1 MPRAY
6 KDNQLVDVFY
16 SSRTTQVKGLG
27 RVENYISKE
36 RKYSVRMLSY
46 NNYYVPSHYHR
57 SRGNWQPH
65 DKVLKA
71 WSYELTPCY
80 DMKPHIDEMERTR
93 SDTIQAM
100 YNDVAARVK
109 NSDKPVIFGEL
120 DGVNSCSVNNYFSSN
135 ADDWKDWRDG
145 NGNTMLHHVA
155 YISFCLQRL
164 QASSKTENY
173 VSTYYF
179 ERSDYNVWRY

>member
-27 RVENYISKE
+27 RVETYISKE

-46 NNYYVPSHYHR
+46 KNYYVPSHYHR
-57 SRGNWQPH
+57 IRTHWQPH

-80 DMKPHIDEMERTR
+80 DTKPHIDEMERTR
-93 SDTIQAM
+93 SDTIQAI
-100 YNDVAARVK
+100 YQDVAARVK
-109 NSDKPVIFGEL
+109 NPNDFAQSAI
-120 DGVNSCSVNNYFSSN
+120 NNYFSSEE
-135 ADDWKDWRDG
+135 DDWKDWRDG
-145 NGNTMLHHVA
+145 NGNTRLHHVA

-164 QASSKTENY
+164 KASPKTENY
-173 VSTYYF
+173 ISTQYF

>member
-27 RVENYISKE
+27 RVETYISKE

-46 NNYYVPSHYHR
+46 KNYYVPSHYHR
-57 SRGNWQPH
+57 IRTHWQPH

-80 DMKPHIDEMERTR
+80 DMKPHIDELESTR
-93 SDTIQAM
+93 SDTIHALYQ
-100 YNDVAARVK
+100 DVSARVK
-109 NSDKPVIFGEL
+109 SPDDCNPSAID
-120 DGVNSCSVNNYFSSN
+120 NYFSSEE
-135 ADDWKDWRDG
+135 DDWKDWRDG
-145 NGNTMLHHVA
+145 NGNTRLHHVA

-164 QASSKTENY
+164 KASPKTENY
-173 VSTYYF
+173 ISTQYF

>member
-46 NNYYVPSHYHR
+46 KNYYVPSHYHR
-57 SRGNWQPH
+57 IRTHWQPH

-80 DMKPHIDEMERTR
+80 DTKPHIDEMERTR
-93 SDTIQAM
+93 SDTVQAM
-100 YNDVAARVK
+100 YQDVSARVK
-109 NSDKPVIFGEL
+109 NPSDFNPSAI
-120 DGVNSCSVNNYFSSN
+120 DNYFSSEE
-135 ADDWKDWRDG
+135 DDWKDWRDG
-145 NGNTMLHHVA
+145 NGNTRLHHVA

-164 QASSKTENY
+164 KASPKTENY
-173 VSTYYF
+173 ISTQYF

>member
-16 SSRTTQVKGLG
+16 SSRTTQVRGLG
-27 RVENYISKE
+27 RVETYISKE

-46 NNYYVPSHYHR
+46 KNYYVPSHYHR
-57 SRGNWQPH
+57 IRTHWQPH

-80 DMKPHIDEMERTR
+80 DTKPHIDEMERTR

-100 YNDVAARVK
+100 YQDVSARVK
-109 NSDKPVIFGEL
+109 NPNDFATSAIH
-120 DGVNSCSVNNYFSSN
+120 NYFSSEE
-135 ADDWKDWRDG
+135 DDWKDWRDG
-145 NGNTMLHHVA
+145 NGNTKLHHVA

-164 QASSKTENY
+164 KASPKTENY
-173 VSTYYF
+173 ISTHYF

>member
-16 SSRTTQVKGLG
+16 SSRTTQIKGLG

-46 NNYYVPSHYHR
+46 KNYYVPSHYHR
-57 SRGNWQPH
+57 IRTHWQPH

-80 DMKPHIDEMERTR
+80 DTKPHIDEMERTR
-93 SDTIQAM
+93 SDTVQAM
-100 YNDVAARVK
+100 YQDVSARVK
-109 NSDKPVIFGEL
+109 NPNDFNPSAI
-120 DGVNSCSVNNYFSSN
+120 NNYFSSEE
-135 ADDWKDWRDG
+135 DDWKDWRDG
-145 NGNTMLHHVA
+145 NGNTKLHHVA

-164 QASSKTENY
+164 KASPKTENY
-173 VSTYYF
+173 ISTQYF

>member
-27 RVENYISKE
+27 RVETYISKE

-46 NNYYVPSHYHR
+46 KNYYVPSHYHR
-57 SRGNWQPH
+57 IRTHWQPH

-80 DMKPHIDEMERTR
+80 DTKPHIDEMERTR
-93 SDTIQAM
+93 SDTIQV
-100 YNDVAARVK
+100 NVSRCICKVK
-109 NSDKPVIFGEL
+109 NPDDFNPSAID
-120 DGVNSCSVNNYFSSN
+120 NYFSSEE
-135 ADDWKDWRDG
+135 DDWKDWRDG
-145 NGNTMLHHVA
+145 NGNTRLHHVA
-155 YISFCLQRL
+155 YISFVF
-164 QASSKTENY
+164 N
-173 VSTYYF
+173 
-179 ERSDYNVWRY
+179 D

>member
-27 RVENYISKE
+27 RVETYISKE

-46 NNYYVPSHYHR
+46 KNYYVPSHYHR
-57 SRGNWQPH
+57 IRTHWQPH

-80 DMKPHIDEMERTR
+80 DTKPHIDEMERTR
-93 SDTIQAM
+93 SNTIQAM
-100 YNDVAARVK
+100 YQDVATRIK
-109 NSDKPVIFGEL
+109 NPIEFNTSAI
-120 DGVNSCSVNNYFSSN
+120 NNYFSN
-135 ADDWKDWRDG
+135 DADDWKDWRDG

-164 QASSKTENY
+164 KASPKTENY
-173 VSTYYF
+173 ISTQYF

>member
-46 NNYYVPSHYHR
+46 KNYYVPSHYHR
-57 SRGNWQPH
+57 IRTHWQPH

-80 DMKPHIDEMERTR
+80 DTKPHIDEMERTR
-93 SDTIQAM
+93 SDTVQAM
-100 YNDVAARVK
+100 YQDVSARVK
-109 NSDKPVIFGEL
+109 NPSDFNPSAI
-120 DGVNSCSVNNYFSSN
+120 DNYFSSEE
-135 ADDWKDWRDG
+135 DDWKDWRDG
-145 NGNTMLHHVA
+145 NGNTKLHHVA

-164 QASSKTENY
+164 KASPKTENY
-173 VSTYYF
+173 ISTQYF

>member
-27 RVENYISKE
+27 RVETYISKE

-46 NNYYVPSHYHR
+46 KNYYVPSHYHR
-57 SRGNWQPH
+57 IRTHWQPH

-80 DMKPHIDEMERTR
+80 DTKPHIDEMERTR

-100 YNDVAARVK
+100 YQDVSTRMKNPNDFNPSA
-109 NSDKPVIFGEL
+109 I
-120 DGVNSCSVNNYFSSN
+120 NNYFSSEE
-135 ADDWKDWRDG
+135 DDWKDWRDG
-145 NGNTMLHHVA
+145 NGNTRLHHVA

-164 QASSKTENY
+164 KASPKTENY
-173 VSTYYF
+173 ISTQYF

>member
-16 SSRTTQVKGLG
+16 SSRTTQVRGLG
-27 RVENYISKE
+27 RVETYISKE

-46 NNYYVPSHYHR
+46 KNYYVPSHYHR
-57 SRGNWQPH
+57 IRTHWQPH

-80 DMKPHIDEMERTR
+80 DTKPHIDEMERTR
-93 SDTIQAM
+93 SDTVQAM
-100 YNDVAARVK
+100 YQDVSARVK
-109 NSDKPVIFGEL
+109 NPSDFNPSAI
-120 DGVNSCSVNNYFSSN
+120 NNYFSSEE
-135 ADDWKDWRDG
+135 DDWKDWRDG
-145 NGNTMLHHVA
+145 NGNTKLHHVA

-164 QASSKTENY
+164 KASPKTENY
-173 VSTYYF
+173 ISTQYF

>member
-27 RVENYISKE
+27 RVETYISKE

-46 NNYYVPSHYHR
+46 KNYYVPSHYHR
-57 SRGNWQPH
+57 IRTHWQPH

-80 DMKPHIDEMERTR
+80 DTKPHIDEMERTR

-100 YNDVAARVK
+100 YQDVSARVK
-109 NSDKPVIFGEL
+109 NPDDF
-120 DGVNSCSVNNYFSSN
+120 NSSAIDNYFSSEE
-135 ADDWKDWRDG
+135 DDWKDWRDG
-145 NGNTMLHHVA
+145 NGNTRLHHVA

-164 QASSKTENY
+164 KASPKTENY
-173 VSTYYF
+173 ISTQYF

>member
-6 KDNQLVDVFY
+6 RDNQLVDVFY
-16 SSRTTQVKGLG
+16 SSRTTQVRGLG

-46 NNYYVPSHYHR
+46 KNYYVPSHYHR

-93 SDTIQAM
+93 GDTIQAM
-100 YNDVAARVK
+100 YNDVASRVK
-109 NSDKPVIFGEL
+109 NPSQFSSSTIK
-120 DGVNSCSVNNYFSSN
+120 NYFSN
-135 ADDWKDWRDG
+135 DADDWKDWRDG

-164 QASSKTENY
+164 QASPQTKNY

>member
-27 RVENYISKE
+27 RVETYISKE

-46 NNYYVPSHYHR
+46 KNYYVPSHYHR
-57 SRGNWQPH
+57 IRTHWQPH

-80 DMKPHIDEMERTR
+80 DTKPHIDEMERTR

-100 YNDVAARVK
+100 YQDVAARVK
-109 NSDKPVIFGEL
+109 NPNDFAQSAI
-120 DGVNSCSVNNYFSSN
+120 NNYFSSEE
-135 ADDWKDWRDG
+135 DDWKDWRDG
-145 NGNTMLHHVA
+145 NGNTKLHHVA

-164 QASSKTENY
+164 KASPKTENY
-173 VSTYYF
+173 ISTQYF

>member
-27 RVENYISKE
+27 RVETYISKE

-46 NNYYVPSHYHR
+46 KNYYVPSHYHR
-57 SRGNWQPH
+57 IRTHWQPH

-80 DMKPHIDEMERTR
+80 DTKPHIDEMERTR

-100 YNDVAARVK
+100 YQDVSARVK
-109 NSDKPVIFGEL
+109 VLMTSIHLRLIIISVARKMIGKT
-120 DGVNSCSVNNYFSSN
+120 GVTATATLGCI
-135 ADDWKDWRDG
+135 
-145 NGNTMLHHVA
+145 M
-155 YISFCLQRL
+155 
-164 QASSKTENY
+164 
-173 VSTYYF
+173 
-179 ERSDYNVWRY
+179 

>member
-27 RVENYISKE
+27 RVETYISKE

-46 NNYYVPSHYHR
+46 KNYYVPSHYHR
-57 SRGNWQPH
+57 IRTHWQPH

-100 YNDVAARVK
+100 YQDVSARVK
-109 NSDKPVIFGEL
+109 NPDDF
-120 DGVNSCSVNNYFSSN
+120 NSSAIDNYFSSEE
-135 ADDWKDWRDG
+135 DDWKDWRDG

-164 QASSKTENY
+164 KASPKTENY
-173 VSTYYF
+173 ISTQYF

>member
-27 RVENYISKE
+27 RVETYISKE

-46 NNYYVPSHYHR
+46 KNYYVPSHYHR
-57 SRGNWQPH
+57 IRTHWQPH

-80 DMKPHIDEMERTR
+80 DTKPHIDEMERTR

-100 YNDVAARVK
+100 YQDVATRVK
-109 NSDKPVIFGEL
+109 NPNDFAQSAI
-120 DGVNSCSVNNYFSSN
+120 NNYFSSEE
-135 ADDWKDWRDG
+135 DDWKDWRDG
-145 NGNTMLHHVA
+145 NGNTRLHHVA

-164 QASSKTENY
+164 KASPKTENY
-173 VSTYYF
+173 ISTQYF

>member
-16 SSRTTQVKGLG
+16 SSRPTQVKGLG

-46 NNYYVPSHYHR
+46 KNYYVPSHYHR
-57 SRGNWQPH
+57 IRTHWQPH

-80 DMKPHIDEMERTR
+80 DTKPHIDEMERTR

-100 YNDVAARVK
+100 YQDISTRMK
-109 NSDKPVIFGEL
+109 NPSEFNPSAID
-120 DGVNSCSVNNYFSSN
+120 NYFSSEE
-135 ADDWKDWRDG
+135 DDWKDWRDG
-145 NGNTMLHHVA
+145 NGNTRLHHVA

-164 QASSKTENY
+164 KASPKTENY
-173 VSTYYF
+173 ISTQYF

>member
-16 SSRTTQVKGLG
+16 SSRSTQVKGLG
-27 RVENYISKE
+27 RVETYISKE

-46 NNYYVPSHYHR
+46 KDYYIPSHYHR
-57 SRGNWQPH
+57 ARRDWQPH

-80 DMKPHIDEMERTR
+80 DMKPHIDGMERTR
-93 SDTIQAM
+93 SDAIQSM
-100 YNDVAARVK
+100 YQDVAARVK
-109 NSDKPVIFGEL
+109 NPHDFDSSAIR
-120 DGVNSCSVNNYFSSN
+120 NYFSSEE
-135 ADDWKDWRDG
+135 DDWKDWRDG
-145 NGNTMLHHVA
+145 NGNTRLHHVA

-164 QASSKTENY
+164 QATPKTENY
-173 VSTYYF
+173 ISTHYF

>member
-27 RVENYISKE
+27 RVETYISKE

-46 NNYYVPSHYHR
+46 KNYYVPSHYHR
-57 SRGNWQPH
+57 IRTHWQPH

-80 DMKPHIDEMERTR
+80 DTKPHIDEMERTR

-100 YNDVAARVK
+100 YQDVSARVK
-109 NSDKPVIFGEL
+109 NPDDFNPSAI
-120 DGVNSCSVNNYFSSN
+120 NNYFSSEE
-135 ADDWKDWRDG
+135 DDWKDWRDG
-145 NGNTMLHHVA
+145 NGNTRLHHVA

-164 QASSKTENY
+164 KASPKTENY
-173 VSTYYF
+173 ISTQYF

>member
-46 NNYYVPSHYHR
+46 KNYYVPSHYHR
-57 SRGNWQPH
+57 IRTHWQPH

-80 DMKPHIDEMERTR
+80 DTKPHIDEMERTR

-100 YNDVAARVK
+100 YQDVSTRVK
-109 NSDKPVIFGEL
+109 NPNDFAPSAI
-120 DGVNSCSVNNYFSSN
+120 NNYFSSEE
-135 ADDWKDWRDG
+135 DDWKDWRDG
-145 NGNTMLHHVA
+145 NGNTRLHHVA

-164 QASSKTENY
+164 KASPKTENY
-173 VSTYYF
+173 ISTQYF

>member
-46 NNYYVPSHYHR
+46 SNYYVPSHYHR
-57 SRGNWQPH
+57 ARRHWQPH
-65 DKVLKA
+65 DKVLKV

-80 DMKPHIDEMERTR
+80 DTKPHIDEMERTR
-93 SDTIQAM
+93 SDTIQSM
-100 YNDVAARVK
+100 YQDVSARVK
-109 NSDKPVIFGEL
+109 NPNDFATSAI
-120 DGVNSCSVNNYFSSN
+120 NNYFSSEE
-135 ADDWKDWRDG
+135 DDWKDWRDG
-145 NGNTMLHHVA
+145 NGNTRLHHVA

-164 QASSKTENY
+164 KASPKTENY
-173 VSTYYF
+173 ISTQYF

>member
-27 RVENYISKE
+27 RVETYISKE

-46 NNYYVPSHYHR
+46 KNYYVPSHYHSIR
-57 SRGNWQPH
+57 THWQPH

-80 DMKPHIDEMERTR
+80 DTKPHIDEMERTR

-100 YNDVAARVK
+100 YQDVSARVK
-109 NSDKPVIFGEL
+109 NPDDF
-120 DGVNSCSVNNYFSSN
+120 NSSAIDNYFSSEE
-135 ADDWKDWRDG
+135 DDWKDWRDG
-145 NGNTMLHHVA
+145 NGNTRLHHVA

-164 QASSKTENY
+164 KASPKTENY
-173 VSTYYF
+173 ISTQYF

>member
-6 KDNQLVDVFY
+6 KDNQLFDVFY

-27 RVENYISKE
+27 RVETYISKE

-46 NNYYVPSHYHR
+46 KNYYVPSHYHR
-57 SRGNWQPH
+57 IRTHWQPH

-80 DMKPHIDEMERTR
+80 DTKPHIDELERTR

-100 YNDVAARVK
+100 YQDVSARVK
-109 NSDKPVIFGEL
+109 NPDDF
-120 DGVNSCSVNNYFSSN
+120 NSSAIDNYFSSEE
-135 ADDWKDWRDG
+135 DDWKDWRDG
-145 NGNTMLHHVA
+145 NGNTRLHHVA

-164 QASSKTENY
+164 KASPKTENY
-173 VSTYYF
+173 ISTQYF